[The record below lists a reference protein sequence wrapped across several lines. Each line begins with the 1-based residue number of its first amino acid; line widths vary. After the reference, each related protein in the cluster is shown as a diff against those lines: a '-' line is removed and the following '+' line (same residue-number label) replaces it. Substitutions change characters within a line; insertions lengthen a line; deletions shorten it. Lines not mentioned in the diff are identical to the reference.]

1 MLPKYEINLWIN
13 GALIM
18 VEGKLNIRNGM
29 LSTWFNNG
37 IPYSDFSMINDTNNG
52 NSKEKNISKIQP
64 HTPKITQDDYKE
76 KKINKLTDITE
87 IPNENNNLFSEM
99 VITIDENLPAQQ
111 SNFILDDIVRIL
123 LDNKGSVPVK
133 LIVQNDRDKIKLD
146 LPFATVS
153 ISETLTNKLSQII
166 GSKNISYKN

>member
-1 MLPKYEINLWIN
+1 
-13 GALIM
+13 
-18 VEGKLNIRNGM
+18 
-29 LSTWFNNG
+29 
-37 IPYSDFSMINDTNNG
+37 MINDTNNS

-76 KKINKLTDITE
+76 KKINKVTDITE
-87 IPNENNNLFSEM
+87 IPNDNNNLFSEM

-133 LIVQNDRDKIKLD
+133 LIVQNDKDKIKLD

>member
-1 MLPKYEINLWIN
+1 
-13 GALIM
+13 
-18 VEGKLNIRNGM
+18 
-29 LSTWFNNG
+29 
-37 IPYSDFSMINDTNNG
+37 MINDTNNG
-52 NSKEKNISKIQP
+52 NFKEKNNSKIQP

-76 KKINKLTDITE
+76 KKINELTAITE